1 MKTLLLKIEAG
12 QWMYMI
18 IATNPCTPTTRVV
31 VEWQYGTF
39 EMQTTARQAVDR
51 HPELHPALPLPHLLK
66 RGARRRVE

>member
-18 IATNPCTPTTRVV
+18 LATNPCTPNDPTTRVV

-39 EMQTTARQAVDR
+39 EMQTTAQQAAERYGKCEKTVV
-51 HPELHPALPLPHLLK
+51 L
-66 RGARRRVE
+66 